1 MENKYLIFRT
11 DRIGDLLVSA
21 VLIKSIKKND
31 PSSKVILI
39 TSNKNYFYA
48 KNFSYI
54 DEIILLQNNFFSK
67 LKLIFKLRKS
77 KFNNIIIHD
86 NKKRSKFISFF
97 LKFKKKITIENQ
109 INFSH
114 IEIIKKILDKMNFT
128 YFDDSLN
135 IFYDRYSSKEE
146 SNFIQLHFDEKWIH
160 KNYIQKFINIEP
172 TEDELFNFIKQI
184 KSKSNLNLI
193 ITSGNLLPQVLKN
206 ILPKINKLN
215 IIVYEKLDF
224 LELEQVTSKTKIL
237 ISCHG
242 AISHI
247 AAALNIK
254 QIDIIDKSYNYKRWT
269 DHFRNY
275 TSIYREK
282 FLDLSYKIIQ
292 KL

>member
-97 LKFKKKITIENQ
+97 LKFKKKITIENHN
-109 INFSH
+109 NFSH
-114 IEIIKKILDKMNFT
+114 IEIIKIILNKMNFT
-128 YFDDSLN
+128 YYDDSLD
-135 IFYDRYSSKEE
+135 IFYDRYSSNKE

-160 KNYIQKFINIEP
+160 KNYIQKFIDIEP
-172 TEDELFNFIKQI
+172 TEDELFDFLKQI
-184 KSKSNLNLI
+184 KSKSNLKLI
-193 ITSGNLLPQVLKN
+193 ITSGNLLPKVLKN

-224 LELEQVTSKTKIL
+224 LELEQVTSKSKIL

-254 QIDIIDKSYNYKRWT
+254 QIDIIDKSYNYKKWT

-282 FLDLSYKIIQ
+282 FLDLSDKIIQ